1 MSNNNEEARESI
13 KDLLS
18 EDNQLPVARPGD
30 LPSFHTVE
38 DYQYGESKSK
48 AIAKAKKMMDSV
60 AKLYL
65 SQDVIEEYEYV
76 RIKQKIEEMQL
87 ANLFNQMQQMEHSIE
102 TLMRTIDSGELSP
115 RMFEVLGGLQKTML
129 EVMKHTTLHMMAAEE
144 NMKKIKHDIDIYGDS
159 TVTTTKRKDDEDTL
173 TARGNRDFM
182 KSIQEEI
189 QEVDF
194 DENDSENEEV

>member
-1 MSNNNEEARESI
+1 MSNNEEARESI

-18 EDNQLPVARPGD
+18 EDNQLPVARQGD

-38 DYQYGESKSK
+38 DYQYGESKAK

-65 SQDVIEEYEYV
+65 SQDVIEEYEYI

-129 EVMKHTTLHMMAAEE
+129 EVMKHTTLHVMAAEE
-144 NMKKIKHDIDIYGDS
+144 NMKKIKHDIDIYGDGTIS
-159 TVTTTKRKDDEDTL
+159 SSKKKDEEGAM

-194 DENDSENEEV
+194 DEDDIENEDV

>member
-1 MSNNNEEARESI
+1 
-13 KDLLS
+13 
-18 EDNQLPVARPGD
+18 
-30 LPSFHTVE
+30 
-38 DYQYGESKSK
+38 
-48 AIAKAKKMMDSV
+48 MMDSV

-129 EVMKHTTLHMMAAEE
+129 EVMKHTTLHMMAA
-144 NMKKIKHDIDIYGDS
+144 
-159 TVTTTKRKDDEDTL
+159 
-173 TARGNRDFM
+173 
-182 KSIQEEI
+182 
-189 QEVDF
+189 
-194 DENDSENEEV
+194 

>member
-1 MSNNNEEARESI
+1 MDEQKNEARESI
-13 KDLLS
+13 EDLLS
-18 EDNQLPVARPGD
+18 EDNQLPVARSGD
-30 LPSFHTVE
+30 LPSFHSVE
-38 DYQYGESKSK
+38 DYQYGESKNK

-65 SQDVIEEYEYV
+65 SQDVIQEYEYV

-129 EVMKHTTLHMMAAEE
+129 EVMKHTTLHVMAAEE

-159 TVTTTKRKDDEDTL
+159 TLTTNKHKDEDDTL

-189 QEVDF
+189 QDVEF
-194 DENDSENEEV
+194 DNDTENE

>member
-1 MSNNNEEARESI
+1 MSNNEEARESI

-65 SQDVIEEYEYV
+65 SQDVIEEYEYI

-159 TVTTTKRKDDEDTL
+159 TVTTTKQKDEEDTL

-194 DENDSENEEV
+194 DEEDSENEEV